1 MKNTI
6 TTGYLH
12 MESVSYDIPCFSCVK
27 SDVCKYRKEVEEII
41 SKINSEYLS
50 KNEILDAQFAC
61 KKARL
66 NNNEITY
73 RGFAS
78 NDNSVMLCNKMENK

>member
-1 MKNTI
+1 MENVI
-6 TTGYLH
+6 TTGCLH
-12 MESVSYDIPCFSCVK
+12 VESVSYDIPCFSCVK

-41 SKINSEYLS
+41 PKINSEYLS
-50 KNEILDAQFAC
+50 KNEILNVKFSC

-66 NNNEITY
+66 SNKEITY

-78 NDNSVMLCNKMENK
+78 NDNSVMLCNKVEK

>member
-1 MKNTI
+1 MENVI

-12 MESVSYDIPCFSCVK
+12 VESVSYDIPCFSCDK

-41 SKINSEYLS
+41 PKINSEYLS
-50 KNEILDAQFAC
+50 KNEILNVKFSC

-66 NNNEITY
+66 SNKEITY

-78 NDNSVMLCNKMENK
+78 NDNSVMLCNKVEK

>member
-1 MKNTI
+1 MENVI

-12 MESVSYDIPCFSCVK
+12 VESVSYDIPCFSCVK

-41 SKINSEYLS
+41 PKINSEYLS
-50 KNEILDAQFAC
+50 KNEILNVKFSC

-66 NNNEITY
+66 SNKEITY

-78 NDNSVMLCNKMENK
+78 NDNSVMLCNKVEK

>member
-1 MKNTI
+1 MEGVI

-12 MESVSYDIPCFSCVK
+12 VESVSYDIPCFSCVK

-50 KNEILDAQFAC
+50 KNEILNAQFTC
-61 KKARL
+61 KKAKL
-66 NNNEITY
+66 SNNTITY
-73 RGFAS
+73 RGFD
-78 NDNSVMLCNKMENK
+78 DNVKTVM